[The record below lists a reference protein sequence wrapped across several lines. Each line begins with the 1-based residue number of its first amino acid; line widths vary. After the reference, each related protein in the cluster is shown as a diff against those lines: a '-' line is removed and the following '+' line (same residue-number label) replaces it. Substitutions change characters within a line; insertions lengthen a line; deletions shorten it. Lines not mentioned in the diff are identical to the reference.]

1 MLYAFNPEEDLYR
14 HGQSSHVYSI
24 AWHNSR
30 CYTERWVLLFRG
42 KLDAEAMRRWT
53 EWAKT
58 CVSSQSPSHS
68 GDADSSNASTWAGK
82 QVLLSLS
89 IAQGANSERSFS
101 ILRYVENRRRRGP
114 SANWKSLWWWRL
126 DRVSSCP
133 LTLQRKAFFLMK
145 KWLLWGEISNKWRHL
160 GCNGGFNDVPWH
172 EVMWLLLG
180 SLLFTRL

>member
-30 CYTERWVLLFRG
+30 CYTERWVLWFRG

-114 SANWKSLWWWRL
+114 SANWKSLWWWWL